1 MYAVTTFA
9 NGQLPDASAAICTA
23 ATGESLY
30 VKNLILSNVS
40 AGAVAVTL
48 WKTIGA
54 DHRQIYKKSLAID
67 ETVSLTGYVLAATEA
82 IRAEASAPTAIDYV
96 IDGLKQT

>member
-1 MYAVTTFA
+1 MFAVTTFA
-9 NGQLPDASAAICTA
+9 NGQLPDTAAAICTA
-23 ATGESLY
+23 ASGESLY
-30 VKNLILSNVS
+30 VKNLILSNVTAS
-40 AGAVAVTL
+40 AVDVVL

-54 DHRQIYKKSLAID
+54 DNRQIYKKSLAAD
-67 ETVSLTGYVLAATEA
+67 ETVSLTGYVLATGEA